1 MFHYSSSP
9 WTPCDSLTQTW
20 PPLWR
25 PATDFLDLISVFSDC
40 VSLVPGQADCEW
52 ILSRTRKVH
61 RSQEGVQCVICVN
74 GPRKWYNMWSMSR
87 SQEVISVYCFSWTA
101 VKGERLNQVMILGLK
116 WRANSH
122 VVLFFNLKKD
132 FGNKETFFSYIYSHS
147 RLFLCKFNSR
157 IHNKY

>member
-1 MFHYSSSP
+1 MLNSWFCTLVFRYSSSP

-40 VSLVPGQADCEW
+40 VSLVLGQADCEW

-101 VKGERLNQVMILGLK
+101 VKGENFSKLNQVMILGLK

-122 VVLFFNLKKD
+122 VVLFFNLKKR
-132 FGNKETFFSYIYSHS
+132 FWK
-147 RLFLCKFNSR
+147 
-157 IHNKY
+157 